1 LLRRPEEKIAYEEN
15 FLKQVLKNEFP
26 AMHLAESLPGF
37 PGLHKKLLPMLR
49 NPWPA
54 EVPYWKNRY
63 AGACQSLFFITRP
76 VLAPQFVSMVEEMAP
91 LYGYPVGDI
100 GTYLQPIEHNRAC
113 HLEFHFF
120 YDPGSD
126 ADKERIRI
134 MYLDIAR
141 ALLREGAL
149 FTRPYGDLVPLVFEK
164 AAGYAMALKRLKKVF
179 DPNNIMN
186 PGTLCF

>member
-1 LLRRPEEKIAYEEN
+1 
-15 FLKQVLKNEFP
+15 
-26 AMHLAESLPGF
+26 
-37 PGLHKKLLPMLR
+37 
-49 NPWPA
+49 
-54 EVPYWKNRY
+54 
-63 AGACQSLFFITRP
+63 
-76 VLAPQFVSMVEEMAP
+76 MAP

-126 ADKERIRI
+126 ADKERTRI
-134 MYLDIAR
+134 MYVDIAQ